1 LYSRVQ
7 AGTLQS
13 SAQSSYNGSY
23 IGSYIQSQRNSISA
37 LWRTLT
43 LTLTI
48 KELEA
53 LKPADGGRILSDGQS
68 VWGRVHVAKDGGVSV
83 NFFLTYKFQGLKRNV
98 RLGTWPDRGI
108 TDIRAERDKTKGL
121 VKSGIDPVQQSQLA
135 REQEEVQK
143 QADRLRLEAE
153 REAELLKIEADR
165 QEAILIQKQRLQ
177 QLAEKE
183 ARLSVKGLFGQWQ
196 RLELIQRADKGAEV
210 ERSFNRDVFP
220 LIGEMAAEDVTKAH
234 IQEIVDT
241 IKGRATETMTMV
253 RTAKKTLADL
263 RQMFGF
269 ALDRDYIPADPT
281 ARIKKARLGA
291 DVERDRVL
299 TEDEVIELFRRLP
312 SSGLTDTAQLALML
326 QLGTLARIGEVL
338 SARWENVDLTRRL
351 WTLPE
356 TKNGRR
362 HDIYLSDFAVDCLK
376 RLKEMTGL
384 TPWLFPARRQKKDQP
399 DFADHV
405 CEKTVTK
412 QVGDRQ
418 RSSGKPMS
426 GRSKVVD
433 GLVLPGGRWTPHDL
447 RRTGATY
454 MAELGVLPDVVERCL
469 NHIEEKKV
477 KRIYQRAQY
486 EAPMRNAWA
495 SLGDRIQ
502 TLRSKASR

>member
-1 LYSRVQ
+1 MPITV
-7 AGTLQS
+7 
-13 SAQSSYNGSY
+13 
-23 IGSYIQSQRNSISA
+23 
-37 LWRTLT
+37 
-43 LTLTI
+43 

-53 LKPADGGRILSDGQS
+53 LRAEDKGRILTDGGSLKGQ
-68 VWGRVHVAKDGGVSV
+68 VYVAKDGTVSV
-83 NFFLTYKFQGLKRNV
+83 QFRFAYKFAKASKSILV
-98 RLGTWPDRGI
+98 GTWPKMGLAE
-108 TDIRAERDKTKGL
+108 IRKARDGWR
-121 VKSGIDPVQQSQLA
+121 VQIRSGIDPVA
-135 REQEEVQK
+135 ERRKITDEA
-143 QADRLRLEAE
+143 QAAVEAERLRIAAE

-165 QEAILIQKQRLQ
+165 QEAILVQKQRLQ

-299 TEDEVIELFRRLP
+299 SEDEVMELFRRLP

-338 SARWENVDLTRRL
+338 SARWEHVDLTRRL

-362 HDIYLSDFAVDCLK
+362 HDIYLSDFAVNCLK

>member
-1 LYSRVQ
+1 MPITV
-7 AGTLQS
+7 
-13 SAQSSYNGSY
+13 
-23 IGSYIQSQRNSISA
+23 
-37 LWRTLT
+37 
-43 LTLTI
+43 

-53 LKPADGGRILSDGQS
+53 LRAEDKGRILTDGGSLKGQ
-68 VWGRVHVAKDGGVSV
+68 VYVAKDGTVSV
-83 NFFLTYKFQGLKRNV
+83 QFRFAYKFAKASKSILV
-98 RLGTWPDRGI
+98 GTWPKMGLAE
-108 TDIRAERDKTKGL
+108 IRKARDGWR
-121 VKSGIDPVQQSQLA
+121 VQIRSGIDPVA
-135 REQEEVQK
+135 ERRKITDEA
-143 QADRLRLEAE
+143 QAAVEAERLRIAAE

-165 QEAILIQKQRLQ
+165 QEAILFQKQRLQ

-299 TEDEVIELFRRLP
+299 TEDEVMELFRRLP

-338 SARWENVDLTRRL
+338 SARWEHVDLTRRL

>member
-1 LYSRVQ
+1 MPITV
-7 AGTLQS
+7 
-13 SAQSSYNGSY
+13 
-23 IGSYIQSQRNSISA
+23 
-37 LWRTLT
+37 
-43 LTLTI
+43 

-53 LKPADGGRILSDGQS
+53 LKAEDKGRILTDGGSLKGQ
-68 VWGRVHVAKDGGVSV
+68 VYVARDGGVSV
-83 NFFLTYKFQGLKRNV
+83 QFRFAYKFNKASKSILI
-98 RLGTWPDRGI
+98 GTWPKMGLA
-108 TDIRAERDKTKGL
+108 DIRRARDEWRVQIHG
-121 VKSGIDPVQQSQLA
+121 GIDPVA
-135 REQEEVQK
+135 ERRKVAEQA
-143 QADRLRLEAE
+143 QAALEAE
-153 REAELLKIEADR
+153 RLRVEAQREAELLKIEADR
-165 QEAILIQKQRLQ
+165 QEALLLQKQRLQ

-183 ARLSVKGLFGQWQ
+183 ARLSVKGLFEQWQ

-241 IKGRATETMTMV
+241 IKSRATESMTMV

-269 ALDRDYIPADPT
+269 ALDRDYIEADPT
-281 ARIKKARLGA
+281 ARIKKARLGV

-299 TEDEVIELFRRLP
+299 AEDEIVELFRRFP
-312 SSGLTDTAQLALML
+312 TSGLTETAQLALML

-338 SARWENVDLTRRL
+338 SARWEHVDFTRRI

-362 HDIYLSDFAVDCLK
+362 HEIYLSDFALQTLE
-376 RLKEMTGL
+376 RLREMTGL
-384 TPWLFPARRQKKDQP
+384 TPWLFPARRQKKEQP

-405 CEKTVTK
+405 CDKTVTK
-412 QVGDRQ
+412 QVRDRQ
-418 RSSGKPMS
+418 RSTGKPMS

-454 MAELGVLPDVVERCL
+454 MAEMGVLPDVVERCL

-495 SLGDRIQ
+495 SLGERLQ
-502 TLRSKASR
+502 KLQSNTTR

>member
-1 LYSRVQ
+1 MPITV
-7 AGTLQS
+7 
-13 SAQSSYNGSY
+13 
-23 IGSYIQSQRNSISA
+23 
-37 LWRTLT
+37 
-43 LTLTI
+43 

-53 LKPADGGRILSDGQS
+53 LRAEDKGRILTDGGSLKGQ
-68 VWGRVHVAKDGGVSV
+68 VYVAKDGTVSV
-83 NFFLTYKFQGLKRNV
+83 QFRFAYKFAKASKSILV
-98 RLGTWPDRGI
+98 GTWPKMGLAE
-108 TDIRAERDKTKGL
+108 IRKARDGWR
-121 VKSGIDPVQQSQLA
+121 VQIRSGIDPVA
-135 REQEEVQK
+135 ERRKITDEA
-143 QADRLRLEAE
+143 QAAVEAERLRIAAE

-165 QEAILIQKQRLQ
+165 QEAILFQKQRLQ

-220 LIGEMAAEDVTKAH
+220 LIGEMAAEYVTKAH

-241 IKGRATETMTMV
+241 IKSRATETMTMV

-338 SARWENVDLTRRL
+338 SARWEHVDLTRRL